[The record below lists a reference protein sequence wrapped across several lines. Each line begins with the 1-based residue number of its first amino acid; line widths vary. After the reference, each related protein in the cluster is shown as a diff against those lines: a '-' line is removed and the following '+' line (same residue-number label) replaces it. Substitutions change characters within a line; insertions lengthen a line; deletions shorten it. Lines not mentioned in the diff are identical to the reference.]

1 MDERGFV
8 EALMAA
14 MPEAFDGPTARE
26 DFLDDEPLTYP
37 ALGHARIW
45 LEDHAI
51 KVRWVPLRASV
62 RPGREDV
69 VRRFWAFVEDQA
81 LAGAGDVA
89 LENLLQIECFEGVG
103 WVEDLGEYLG
113 PRTRE
118 LLVDAQ
124 DGLAHSN
131 GQIGRWAP
139 SWRTRRR

>member
-1 MDERGFV
+1 MDDRRFV

-14 MPEAFDGPTARE
+14 VPEAFDRPSARE
-26 DFLDDEPLTYP
+26 DYLDDEPLAYP

-51 KVRWVPLRASV
+51 KIWLVPLRARV

-81 LAGAGDVA
+81 QAGAGDVA

-124 DGLAHSN
+124 DGLARSN

>member
-8 EALMAA
+8 EALMTAL
-14 MPEAFDGPTARE
+14 PEAFDEATARE
-26 DFLDDEPLTYP
+26 HYLDDEPLAYP
-37 ALGHARIW
+37 ALGDARIW

-51 KVRWVPLRASV
+51 KIWLVPLRASV
-62 RPGREDV
+62 RPGCEDV
-69 VRRFWAFVEDQA
+69 VRRFWAFVEGQA
-81 LAGAGDVA
+81 QAGAGDVA

-118 LLVDAQ
+118 LLVQAQ
-124 DGLAHSN
+124 DAPERYG
-131 GQIGRWAP
+131 GQIGRWAK